1 MIVYKKNH
9 QIMEI
14 TPPRTV
20 IKFHSKQKQSVI
32 SQKYKKYTGILCA
45 FLHLYSL
52 SGIYYIHTQN
62 NGHFFISF
70 YSYINT
76 TKKYQSRYF
85 RLP

>member
-1 MIVYKKNH
+1 
-9 QIMEI
+9 MEI

-62 NGHFFISF
+62 NGHFFIIKF
-70 YSYINT
+70 L
-76 TKKYQSRYF
+76 KLHKYNEKISK
-85 RLP
+85 